1 MSEDDASAPAVEP
14 APPADQFGISKRERE
29 VLALLI
35 EGKSDREIAEELFI
49 SHRTVMRHVSSILDK
64 LDVSTRT
71 AAATIALR
79 HGLA

>member
-1 MSEDDASAPAVEP
+1 M
-14 APPADQFGISKRERE
+14 
-29 VLALLI
+29 LALLI